1 MQTRTNKIIFISFLI
16 IIILCLTI
24 GYAVLS
30 SKLTIGG
37 TASVSGGGKWDV
49 VFLKDD
55 AEIKSEG
62 LAICDIGTIEDTSIK
77 NLSVILKEDGDS
89 CTFTIPVENLGNMT
103 AYLTD
108 VIGKGNSITFDGLG
122 NNIEKIRSTLIMK
135 SNMVKHK

>member
-89 CTFTIPVENLGNMT
+89 QFQ
-103 AYLTD
+103 
-108 VIGKGNSITFDGLG
+108 
-122 NNIEKIRSTLIMK
+122 
-135 SNMVKHK
+135 